1 MKTRNFVLS
10 ALGLAAA
17 ITLGGAETA
26 SAQKKATSTTR
37 IPVRKEPAAEPVA
50 VKPDTVYITRRDTVT
65 IRGRTDTVTIRT
77 RPDTVIQMQMLPLQ
91 KLPSTYFGLA
101 GGVAVPMNHWRDFTH
116 DGPDA
121 NVQLGWFPGGGDI
134 GLRVDGNWASLAPRK
149 TDCAGCPTTTL
160 ISGMADLV
168 WRIPLDRYS
177 HVNPVIYLLGG
188 GGYDHLSG
196 FNNFVNTE
204 GKVVSAG
211 PGGVVG
217 SGAGSSGSHFDYHA
231 GAGIDYTLGG
241 LHFFNEGRYVV
252 INTDGDKSHYW
263 PILWGLKFY

>member
-17 ITLGGAETA
+17 ITFGGAETA
-26 SAQKKATSTTR
+26 SAQARSTTR
-37 IPVRKEPAAEPVA
+37 IPVRKDTPPEVVP
-50 VKPDTVYITRRDTVT
+50 VKPDTVYIRTRDTVT

-91 KLPSTYFGLA
+91 KLPGVYLGLA

-121 NVQLGWFPGGGDI
+121 NIQLGWFPGDGAI
-134 GLRVDGNWASLAPRK
+134 GLRIDGNYAQLAPRK
-149 TDCAGCPTTTL
+149 TDCAGCPTTKL

-188 GGYDHLSG
+188 GGFDHLSG
-196 FNNFVNTE
+196 FNNFINSE
-204 GKVVSAG
+204 GKTVSAG
-211 PGGVVG
+211 ATGGVG
-217 SGAGSSGSHFDYHA
+217 PTGTGSSGSKFDYHA

-252 INTDGDKSHYW
+252 INTDGGPSHYW